1 MNILTKDDIKQL
13 VNKEKGVCASIY
25 LPTYRKGNNIEQ
37 NQIAFKNLL
46 RKVQKDLENT
56 NIRKHQVE
64 KLLEEPE
71 GLLQSPA
78 FWKNQNDGL
87 AAFISEKGFSYHRFP
102 IRFESL
108 AVTGNRFHLK
118 PLLPMLSGDGRFF
131 LLTLNLNRVRLFQG
145 THFSVSEI
153 ELEQVPDSLKEVL
166 KYDDPERHIQYHSG
180 VSSAGS
186 RVKYKPT
193 FHGQVVTKE
202 PEKNN
207 ITRFFQKVDKGIQSF
222 LGKENSPLVLAG
234 VDHLAAIYRQV
245 NNYAHL
251 LDGGLR
257 GNPEDKSVDEL
268 HRQSWSLVK
277 PIFQAK
283 QKEAAE
289 LFAALTAKDGDRT
302 STDIKKVVA
311 AAHFGRIDTLFVP
324 VEKHVW
330 GTFDSESGTVELE
343 KENTILNDDL
353 IDLAA
358 VQTIFH
364 GGTVYAVDS
373 GKMPEGSEHAAA
385 ILRF

>member
-1 MNILTKDDIKQL
+1 MNILTKDDIKDL
-13 VNKEKGVCASIY
+13 VNKEQGVCASIY
-25 LPTYRKGNNIEQ
+25 LPTYSKGNKIEQ

-46 RKVQKDLENT
+46 RKAQKDLENGGV
-56 NIRKHQVE
+56 RKHHIE
-64 KLLEEPE
+64 ELLEEPE
-71 GLLQSPA
+71 RLLQNTA
-78 FWKNQNDGL
+78 FWKNQSDGL
-87 AAFISEKGFSYHRFP
+87 AAFISENGFSYHRFP
-102 IRFESL
+102 LRFEPL

-118 PLLPMLSGDGRFF
+118 PLLPMLSDDGRFF

-153 ELEQVPDSLKEVL
+153 ELEQVPESLKEVL
-166 KYDDPERHIQYHSG
+166 KYDDPERHIQFHSG
-180 VSSAGS
+180 VSSTGS

-193 FHGQVVTKE
+193 FHGQGVTKE

-222 LGKENSPLVLAG
+222 LGRENSPLVLAG
-234 VDHLAAIYRQV
+234 IDHLGAIYRQV
-245 NNYAHL
+245 NNYAFL
-251 LDGGLR
+251 LDGSLR
-257 GNPEDKSVDEL
+257 GNPEDKSIDEL
-268 HRQSWSLVK
+268 HRQSWALVK

-289 LFAALTAKDGDRT
+289 SFLALSAKDGDRT
-302 STDIKKVVA
+302 STDIRKVVA
-311 AAHFGRIDTLFVP
+311 DAHFSRVETMFVP

-330 GTFDSESGTVELE
+330 GTFDLKSGEVEI
-343 KENTILNDDL
+343 ENEDTTFNDDL

-364 GGTVYAVDS
+364 GGTVYAVES
-373 GKMPEGSEHAAA
+373 EKMPEGSEHAAA